1 MVNNKNVKN
10 LIIHSYINIF
20 DIKLFLILII
30 INILSAIYKF
40 LLF

>member
-30 INILSAIYKF
+30 INILSVIYKF